1 MGFIQKYFPLPQ
13 ILREEFSNY
22 SAGTFQLDVVAG
34 ITVAAVALPL
44 ALAFGV
50 ASGAT
55 AAAGLV
61 TAIIAGFLVGGLSGH
76 GYQIS
81 GPTGTMTAVL
91 IVIAA
96 RYGIEAIWVTT
107 FLAGL
112 IILAF
117 AILNLGNL
125 ANFIPASVVVGFTSG
140 VAAIIF
146 IAQLDNLLGVK
157 TAAAPNAL
165 LKLVGYFKGGFSPN
179 PNTVFLG
186 VLVIV
191 IMVFWPK
198 RLNKRLPG
206 SLVGMVV
213 ATAIAIGTQMNVPP
227 IGTIPQTLILDQRM
241 NFTTFPWS
249 YVGDLVVP
257 AFSVAALVV
266 IEALLSGAAASRMP
280 ESKIKMVNNQHLL
293 ALAVG
298 NLIIPFF
305 GGVPITSA
313 FARTS
318 MGLRSGA
325 RTRVTSLVHSVIL
338 LAAVLVAAPLLS
350 KIPLAV
356 LAGVLAVTTW
366 NMNAWPAIKHIFGR
380 RFKTAMLSFVLTLM
394 GTVILDLTQAILLG
408 VLVSALVFI
417 FRISQVVIE
426 QLPVSA
432 EKMLARG
439 YAMKTEASQIMVIY
453 VVGPLFFGTAA
464 IFDDETENLKGIRDV
479 VLSMRTVPL
488 IDTTGLRSID
498 DLVMRLEK
506 QGGRV
511 YLSGLNKPVHDYLQ
525 RSGLLMRM
533 GQESVHWSSLEAII
547 AADTYRAG
555 QTTPDTQVN
564 SVTAS

>member
-1 MGFIQKYFPLPQ
+1 MTFFDKYFPLPH
-13 ILREEFSNY
+13 ILRDEFKGYGVHN
-22 SAGTFQLDVVAG
+22 FQSDLIAG

-61 TAIIAGFLVGGLSGH
+61 TAIIAGFVVGALSGH

-91 IVIAA
+91 IVVASK
-96 RYGIEAIWVTT
+96 YGIEAIWVTT

-112 IILAF
+112 IILLL
-117 AILNLGNL
+117 AILNLGDL
-125 ANFIPASVVVGFTSG
+125 ANFIPASVIVGFTSG
-140 VAAIIF
+140 VASIIF
-146 IAQLDNLLGVK
+146 IGQLDNLLGVK
-157 TAAAPNAL
+157 TPAAPNAL
-165 LKLVGYFKGGFSPN
+165 LKLVNYFNGGFAPN
-179 PNTVFLG
+179 PNTVLLG
-186 VLVIV
+186 VLVIL

-198 RLNKRLPG
+198 KLNRRVPG
-206 SLVGMVV
+206 SLIAMVV
-213 ATAIAIGTQMNVPP
+213 VTGLAVVSHMNVPT
-227 IGTIPQTLILDQRM
+227 IGTIPQSIILDQHL
-241 NFTTFPWS
+241 TLSAFPWA

-266 IEALLSGAAASRMP
+266 IEALLSGAAANRMP
-280 ESKIKMVNNQHLL
+280 EAERKMVNNQHLY

-305 GGVPITSA
+305 GGVPVTSA

-325 RTRVTSLVHSVIL
+325 QTRVTSWVHSVIL
-338 LAAVLVAAPLLS
+338 LFAVLLAAPLLS
-350 KIPLAV
+350 QIPLAV

-366 NMNAWPAIKHIFGR
+366 NMNAWGEIKHIFGR
-380 RFKTAMLSFVLTLM
+380 RFKTAMMSFLLTLA
-394 GTVILDLTQAILLG
+394 GTVILDLTQAIILG
-408 VLVSALVFI
+408 VLVSAVVFI
-417 FRISQVVIE
+417 YRISRIAIE
-426 QLPVSA
+426 KLPVSS
-432 EKMLARG
+432 EKMQGRG
-439 YAMKTEASQIMVIY
+439 YIMQSDASKIVVIY

-464 IFDDETENLKGIRDV
+464 SFDEEVANLNGIRDV

-488 IDTTGLRSID
+488 MDTTGLRSID
-498 DLVMRLEK
+498 QLVTRLER

-511 YLSGLNKPVHDYLQ
+511 YLSGLNKPVAEYLE
-525 RSGLLMRM
+525 RSRLMARI

-547 AADTYRAG
+547 AADQYRATEG
-555 QTTPDTQVN
+555 IQLPC
-564 SVTAS
+564 